1 MLLLFDIQLAQY
13 VKTWDS
19 KNRVVGGVC
28 LGVVFLTTPLA
39 SFFFLNLVQFL
50 SIIMIFIIYV
60 NSAF

>member
-19 KNRVVGGVC
+19 KNRVVGDVC
-28 LGVVFLTTPLA
+28 LDVVFLTTPLA
-39 SFFFLNLVQFL
+39 TFFILNLVQFL